1 MRQDIQIHLE
11 NVSYAYA
18 GEIERDKIS
27 TGATTAA
34 PAPTNPALRG
44 ITLDIRAGEHVC
56 ILGGNGSGKST
67 LVQLM
72 NALLTPTAGTVQAF
86 GMDTADPANTLAIR
100 QQVAMVFQHPDDQ
113 LVASVV
119 ADDVAFGPE
128 NLGVPQ
134 REIAPR
140 VDAALRAVGMEGLA
154 QADPTALSGGQQQRV
169 AIAGALAMQPRALIL
184 DEPSAMLD
192 EQGRRAVQG
201 IIEELNA
208 RGTTIVHV
216 THFMDDALRARRV
229 IVLDRGRVAADG
241 TPSEVFAQRGLVHE
255 LGLEL
260 PFTLQVEEDLEP
272 LGFALPQ
279 TTDEGE
285 LVDAL
290 AGELVEREAGEGV
303 AEEAGEDRT
312 GYETEAATVAAAT
325 PQAEAA
331 TSQAEPT
338 VTTTT
343 PQTAAAPQPAAAS
356 TPAMS
361 PAPAIAFDDVSFSY
375 VNAASARKR
384 QRKRRRRRQS
394 ETPAPLA
401 LEHASFSVPE
411 GSLTALVGCTG
422 SGKSTTVELACALK
436 LPRSGRVT
444 VRGID
449 TADLSRRHELRQL
462 VGYVS
467 QLPERQLFAE
477 TVYEDVAFGP
487 RNMGLGEDEVER
499 RVCEAV
505 AEVGLPVNDELLNRS
520 PFELSGGQQRS
531 VAIAGVLA
539 MRQRILVLDEP
550 MAGLDPRG
558 RAAMRALLRG
568 LKSQDVTLLL
578 VTHSMDD
585 VAELADGVVVLE
597 GGHVA
602 ATGAPREIFGQA
614 GEPAPERAATLGEP
628 HALAL
633 ARMLEARGAHLSRTP
648 LTRRELLE
656 EVAAHGDPHR

>member
-1 MRQDIQIHLE
+1 MKQDIQIHLE
-11 NVSYAYA
+11 NVSYTYTGGAEE
-18 GEIERDKIS
+18 GNETS
-27 TGATTAA
+27 TGDAAATTA
-34 PAPTNPALRG
+34 PASASPAVRG

-72 NALLTPTAGTVQAF
+72 NALLTPTAGTVRTF
-86 GMDTADPANTLAIR
+86 DMDTADPASTLKIR

-140 VDAALRAVGMEGLA
+140 VDAALRAVGMEDLA

-169 AIAGALAMQPRALIL
+169 AIAGALAMQPRVLIL

-192 EQGRRAVQG
+192 EQGRRAVQD
-201 IIEELNA
+201 IVEELNE

-229 IVLDRGRVAADG
+229 IVLDGGRVAADG
-241 TPSEVFAQRGLVHE
+241 APNEVFAQRGLVHE

-260 PFTLQVEEDLEP
+260 PFALQVEEDLEP

-279 TTDEGE
+279 TTDEVE
-285 LVDAL
+285 LADAL
-290 AGELVEREAGEGV
+290 AGKLVEREDGE
-303 AEEAGEDRT
+303 EEVGEDRA
-312 GYETEAATVAAAT
+312 GGI
-325 PQAEAA
+325 AEAA
-331 TSQAEPT
+331 A
-338 VTTTT
+338 VTASVSATM
-343 PQTAAAPQPAAAS
+343 PRPAAAS
-356 TPAMS
+356 APAMS
-361 PAPAIAFDDVSFSY
+361 PAPAIEFDDVSFSY
-375 VNAASARKR
+375 VDAASARKR

-444 VRGID
+444 VCGID

-568 LKSQDVTLLL
+568 LKSQGVTLLL

-597 GGHVA
+597 DGHVA

-614 GEPAPERAATLGEP
+614 GKPAPERAATLGEP

-648 LTRRELLE
+648 LTRRELVE
-656 EVAAHGDPHR
+656 EVAAHGDSHR

>member
-1 MRQDIQIHLE
+1 MKQDIQIHLE

-18 GEIERDKIS
+18 GGVKEGGETS
-27 TGATTAA
+27 TDPATDATPA
-34 PAPTNPALRG
+34 PAPASPALRG

-72 NALLTPTAGTVQAF
+72 NALLTPTAGTVRVF
-86 GMDTADPANTLAIR
+86 GMDTADPASTLKIR

-134 REIAPR
+134 PKIAPR
-140 VDAALRAVGMEGLA
+140 VDAALRAVDMEGLA
-154 QADPTALSGGQQQRV
+154 QTDPTALSGGQQQRV
-169 AIAGALAMQPRALIL
+169 AIAGALAMQPRVLIL

-229 IVLDRGRVAADG
+229 IVLDGGRVAADG
-241 TPSEVFAQRGLVHE
+241 TPNEVFARRGLVHE

-279 TTDEGE
+279 TTDEDE
-285 LVDAL
+285 LADAL
-290 AGELVEREAGEGV
+290 AEELVEREDGEDAKREAV
-303 AEEAGEDRT
+303 AGEDRT
-312 GYETEAATVAAAT
+312 GDKAEAAAAT
-325 PQAEAA
+325 I
-331 TSQAEPT
+331 
-338 VTTTT
+338 
-343 PQTAAAPQPAAAS
+343 APQPAAAPRPAA
-356 TPAMS
+356 TPS
-361 PAPAIAFDDVSFSY
+361 PTPAIAFDDVSFSY
-375 VNAASARKR
+375 VDAASARKR
-384 QRKRRRRRQS
+384 QRKRRRTRARNRRAD
-394 ETPAPLA
+394 EPLIPDPLA

-436 LPRSGRVT
+436 LPRSGCVT
-444 VRGID
+444 VCGID
-449 TADLSRRHELRQL
+449 TADLSHRRELRQL

-487 RNMGLGEDEVER
+487 RNMGLDEDEVER

-539 MRQRILVLDEP
+539 MRQRVLVLDEP
-550 MAGLDPRG
+550 MVGLDPRG

-568 LKSQDVTLLL
+568 LKSQGVTLLL

-585 VAELADGVVVLE
+585 VAELADSVVVLKDS
-597 GGHVA
+597 HVA
-602 ATGAPREIFGQA
+602 AIGAPSEIFGRADQ
-614 GEPAPERAATLGEP
+614 PVPERAATLGEP

-633 ARMLEARGAHLSRTP
+633 ARMLEARGARLTRTP
-648 LTRRELLE
+648 LTRRELVE
-656 EVAAHGDPHR
+656 EVAAHGDSHR